1 MDSDLVICII
11 IVVFSLIFGLMYIIF
26 PTKIREHNTLYYNR
40 KRNKEEN
47 AAASADRLGNKDSGS
62 VDYRSR
68 NFDFTCVY
76 ESALISIIFHHKN
89 KK

>member
-1 MDSDLVICII
+1 M
-11 IVVFSLIFGLMYIIF
+11 
-26 PTKIREHNTLYYNR
+26 YYNCR
-40 KRNKEEN
+40 FFVDFWFNVYYLPDKDTGTQHIILQPQKKKEEN
-47 AAASADRLGNKDSGS
+47 AAASADRLGNEDSGS